1 MDQEEKDRYWMKIA
15 ITEAKKGGL
24 QGEVPVGA
32 VVVFKDEEISRAHN
46 NPIGL
51 NDPTAHAEINVLR
64 KASKVKMN
72 YRLSG
77 CSLYVTVEPCV
88 MCLGACIHARID
100 RLVFGA
106 YDKKTGA
113 VESVFTFPIERFN
126 HKIKIIDGIL
136 ADECGKIL
144 RDFFKDRRKR

>member
-1 MDQEEKDRYWMKIA
+1 MDQEGKDRYWMRIA
-15 ITEAKKGGL
+15 IEEAKKGRAL
-24 QGEVPVGA
+24 GEVPVGA
-32 VVVFKDEEISRAHN
+32 VVVFKDEEVSRAHN

-51 NDPTAHAEINVLR
+51 TDPTAHAEIIALR
-64 KASKVKMN
+64 KAAEIKQN

-77 CSLYVTVEPCV
+77 CGLYVTVEPCV

-106 YDKKTGA
+106 FDTKTGA
-113 VESVFTFPIERFN
+113 VESVLVFPTDKFN
-126 HKIKIIDGIL
+126 HKIEIIGGIL

-144 RDFFKDRRKR
+144 RDFFKDRR